1 MTKHEPNLSA
11 NKPRIISVRGEPMT
25 TSLAVAEHFDK
36 LHKNVIRDIRTEI
49 SDLADSAFTDKHFV
63 ETTQFDVQGKEQV
76 IYRLTETG
84 FSFIAM
90 GFTGATASR
99 WKRAYVETFFA
110 MRNALQSQAA
120 TKVLEL
126 TNQIEFERQAF
137 AEAAVDQNA
146 KIYMLEAANACGPQ
160 SEYENRMVVF
170 NSMFK
175 MRKDL
180 LEERLIKTRYVTDHG
195 RISSAETALR
205 LAYALNPSEAAI
217 LWLLMQAGAAR
228 DEINV
233 SVESLLMYLRPHIKC
248 EGTVRAA
255 RARLVGRG
263 LISIQ
268 RSSMPNRAPSYH
280 VFADKVLQL
289 LEEYDALWLEKDRR
303 NASGE
308 PNPVP
313 GLTDASGN
321 VTGKWNYDFMVPK
334 TPAELVKRLKSG
346 DNFHGKSDEQ
356 SSNFAVQT
364 YLTAQQELEL
374 RAKFRREADEK
385 VKLISSVATASILAI
400 KDAKNK
406 AKKGVI

>member
-1 MTKHEPNLSA
+1 MTIQQF
-11 NKPRIISVRGEPMT
+11 KPRVLTVAGIPMT

-36 LHKNVIRDIRTEI
+36 KHKHVLEAIRNEI
-49 SDLADSAFTDKHFV
+49 SNHSDTFFTNQHFQ
-63 ETTQFDVQGKEQV
+63 ESTQVDNLGRTQP

-110 MRNALQSQAA
+110 MRNALQSQSAH
-120 TKVLEL
+120 KVLEL

-228 DEINV
+228 EEINV

-280 VFADKVLQL
+280 VFADKVLEL